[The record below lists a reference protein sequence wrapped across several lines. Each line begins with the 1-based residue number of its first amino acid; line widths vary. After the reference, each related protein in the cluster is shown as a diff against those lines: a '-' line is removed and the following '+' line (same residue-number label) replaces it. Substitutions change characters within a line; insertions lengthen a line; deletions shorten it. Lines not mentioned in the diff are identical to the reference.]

1 MKKILFIF
9 TLAFTLQLSAQDK
22 TNWLKD
28 NTTALEQAEVQNKPI
43 LVFVTDNPNVDASA
57 ELRDICSNNSNLL
70 NKITSNAIMLMLDV
84 SDKKSYNTRLAMH
97 YTKQDNVRGLSLVD
111 RNGNTII
118 EPLVDFDSTEKVLVF
133 LTLLND
139 KL

>member
-9 TLAFTLQLSAQDK
+9 ALAFALQLSAQDK
-22 TNWLKD
+22 TNWLTD
-28 NTTALEQAEVQNKPI
+28 NSAALKQAEVQNKPI

-57 ELRDICSNNSNLL
+57 ELRDLCSNNSSLL
-70 NKITSNAIMLMLDV
+70 TKITSNAILLTLDV
-84 SDKKSYNTRLAMH
+84 SDEKSYNTRLAMH
-97 YTKQDNVRGLSLVD
+97 YTKQYNVSGLSLVD

-118 EPLVDFDSTEKVLVF
+118 EPLIDFDSREKVLVF
-133 LTLLND
+133 MTLLND